1 MKKIIILSIVN
12 FLCKFHLLSPIQ
24 VARLKYYYKF
34 HRMPNFEHPTDLN
47 EKINWMKFYGDTS
60 KWADLADKYK
70 VREYI
75 ESKGLA
81 DTLVKLYG
89 RWDNANDIDWD
100 KLPKQ
105 FVLKVNNGCG
115 DVLICKDKSKLDISS
130 VVKKYNQ
137 LVSMKYGAVTGEP
150 HYAKIKPCI
159 IAEEL
164 LDVSKQ
170 SIPSTSLIDYKVSPR
185 LFYIH
190 RTL

>member
-1 MKKIIILSIVN
+1 MKKQIILSIVN
-12 FLCKFHLLSPIQ
+12 LLCKLHLLSPIQ

-89 RWDNANDIDWD
+89 KWDNANDIDWD

-115 DVLICKDKSKLDISS
+115 DVLICKDKDKLDIPS
-130 VVKKYNQ
+130 VVNKYNQ

-164 LDVSKQ
+164 LDVMDKY
-170 SIPSTSLIDYKVSPR
+170 L
-185 LFYIH
+185 
-190 RTL
+190 